1 MEKTKLTKSGKPDK
15 RYTANKELIIKKGI
29 AWGSYFVTIIIV
41 GIIAGIILAKTLL
54 HIYE

>member
-29 AWGSYFVTIIIV
+29 AWGSYYITIIIV